1 MLDIDFLPYKHIF
14 FIGIGGIG
22 VSALARIC
30 NQKGIK
36 ISGSDST
43 KSELTVEL
51 EKEGTEIFYSH
62 KKENITQTVDL
73 VVKTSA
79 VKENEETIEAKK
91 REIKLLSRGAFLSII
106 ANKYRLVAVAGS
118 HGKTTTSSL
127 IAFGMSKIF
136 DLISFNIGGILP
148 NFKKN
153 SHISES
159 EFFVTESDESD
170 GSFLYLKPEIAVI
183 TNLDPEHLDYY
194 GSFDKLK
201 EAVVQF
207 ANSSKFVIWGYDS
220 QNLIE
225 ISKYFESPN
234 ISFGFNDNSDITI
247 EKIDNS
253 PLKLKLLSKKLAN
266 SNSISLSNIN
276 KEISFPLI
284 GDYNALN
291 GGAVALLFS
300 ILNINVPNFSD
311 FLGIK
316 RRMERIYYSETKN
329 ISFYDDYAH
338 HPKEIEALVST
349 LLTLPEKL
357 VVIFQPHRYT
367 RTRDSF
373 HEFTDVLSKI
383 PNLIVLK
390 EYGASEEFIYGATAK
405 DIFNTLLEKNHKYL
419 EFAETKE
426 KAIENLKSIL
436 NGGERVVS
444 IGAGNVNQVV
454 YHFKE
459 INY

>member
-1 MLDIDFLPYKHIF
+1 MLNIDFLPYKHIF

-30 NQKGIK
+30 KQKGIK
-36 ISGSDST
+36 VSGSDST
-43 KSELTVEL
+43 KSELTSEL
-51 EKEGTEIFYSH
+51 EKEGIKIYYSH
-62 KKENITQTVDL
+62 KKENIENTVDL

-91 REIKLLSRGAFLSII
+91 RGIELLSRGAFLAII
-106 ANKYRLVAVAGS
+106 ANKYRLIAIAGS

-127 IAFGMSKIF
+127 TAFGMSKTS

-148 NFKKN
+148 NFKTN
-153 SHISES
+153 SFISDS
-159 EFFVTESDESD
+159 EFFITESDESD

-194 GSFDKLK
+194 GSFEKLK
-201 EAVVQF
+201 EAVIQF

-220 QNLIE
+220 QNLKE
-225 ISKYFESPN
+225 ISKYFKSPN
-234 ISFGFNDNSDITI
+234 ISFGFDKNSDFVI
-247 EKIDNS
+247 EKTENS
-253 PLKLKLLSKKLAN
+253 PLKLNFKLN
-266 SNSISLSNIN
+266 SENIN
-276 KEISFPLI
+276 KTVSFPLI

-300 ILNINVPNFSD
+300 VLNINLPDFSD
-311 FLGIK
+311 FLGVK
-316 RRMERIYYSETKN
+316 RRMERVYYSKTKN

-338 HPKEIEALVST
+338 HPKEIDALVST
-349 LLTLPEKL
+349 LLSFSEKL
-357 VVIFQPHRYT
+357 IIIFQPHRYT

-373 HEFTDVLSKI
+373 NDFTNVLSKI

-390 EYGASEEFIYGATAK
+390 EYGASEEIIQGATAK
-405 DIFNTLLEKNHKYL
+405 DIFNTLLKENHNYL
-419 EFAETKE
+419 RFAESKLE
-426 KAIENLKSIL
+426 AIENLKNIL
-436 NGGERVVS
+436 EGGEKVVS
-444 IGAGNVNQVV
+444 IGAGNVNQIL

-459 INY
+459 INF